1 MIAAMSL
8 KFEQKEP
15 KIIAINSMSEDSIL
29 IREIR
34 ENGSEAAFA
43 KLMKKY
49 QERVYWMVRRTIFDH
64 DDADEIT
71 QEVFIMVYQK
81 IHQFREDSQFFTWLY
96 KIASNMVLQ
105 SLRKKKLRNMVGL
118 DQVSEI
124 HSSDEPTA
132 ESEMIKSEWN
142 EKLKAA
148 IETLPPQQR
157 LVFNMRYFDEL
168 SYEEIS
174 GILDKTT
181 GGLKANYFH
190 AVQKI
195 KEQMEK

>member
-1 MIAAMSL
+1 
-8 KFEQKEP
+8 
-15 KIIAINSMSEDSIL
+15 
-29 IREIR
+29 
-34 ENGSEAAFA
+34 
-43 KLMKKY
+43 
-49 QERVYWMVRRTIFDH
+49 
-64 DDADEIT
+64 
-71 QEVFIMVYQK
+71 MVYQK

>member
-15 KIIAINSMSEDSIL
+15 KIIAINSMSGDSIL

-34 ENGSEAAFA
+34 ENGSDAAFA

>member
-8 KFEQKEP
+8 KNEKTEP
-15 KIIAINSMSEDSIL
+15 RIIAINSMSEDSIL
-29 IREIR
+29 IKEIR
-34 ENGSEAAFA
+34 ENGSEVAFA

-96 KIASNMVLQ
+96 KIASNMILQ
-105 SLRKKKLRNMVGL
+105 LLRKKKLRSMVGL

-124 HSSDEPTA
+124 HSFDEPTA
-132 ESEMIKSEWN
+132 ETEMIRNEWN
-142 EKLKAA
+142 EKLKSA

-174 GILDKTT
+174 EILEKTT

>member
-34 ENGSEAAFA
+34 ENGSDAAFA

>member
-1 MIAAMSL
+1 MSL

-34 ENGSEAAFA
+34 ENGSDAAFA

>member
-34 ENGSEAAFA
+34 ENGSDAAFA

-49 QERVYWMVRRTIFDH
+49 QERVYWMVRRTIFDQ
-64 DDADEIT
+64 DDADGIT
-71 QEVFIMVYQK
+71 QEVFITVYQK

-157 LVFNMRYFDEL
+157 LVFNMRYFEEL